1 MQTRAHRP
9 ARPAVGSTTGP
20 GLLQRKCSCG
30 GRCASCS
37 KRRLDRKAVVRTS
50 DLPVA
55 SRIVHEVLTSPGRP
69 LGERLRRELEPRF
82 GHDFSGVRVHDDA
95 RADASCRAVGAAAY
109 TVGEHIAF
117 AEGRFRPES
126 REGRRLLGHELA
138 HVVQQDVAAVAGAA
152 DDLAIMPPDAAQER
166 EADRIAERVLQ
177 GAPIGRLTARSPR
190 RQLQR
195 ADGKTF
201 SCGVEV
207 TDLVKGAVK
216 DAKHAFN
223 GWDDDEQEEA
233 CGALIDLRTGDMAW
247 DIYELHEQKTH
258 DLLNKS
264 FRPPCATSGATPACG
279 ASVTVDGGC
288 HFAGSANYVIFGV
301 MCRKCSDFYLDA
313 LDRMGYQGLVRQL
326 DVIRFRVGVAEFS
339 ESGML
344 STIDLYKKW
353 LPRLKG
359 DSVVANIDAAKA
371 WAKAGYNGWPRVPSP
386 APDRSNCVT
395 DCPNTAAYKTFRLCW
410 HPHLPCWARR
420 SGLRPD

>member
-9 ARPAVGSTTGP
+9 TRPAVGSTTGP

-37 KRRLDRKAVVRTS
+37 KRRLDRKAVGRTS
-50 DLPVA
+50 ELPVA
-55 SRIVHEVLTSPGRP
+55 SRIVHEVLVSPGRP
-69 LGERLRRELEPRF
+69 LGERLRHELEPQF

-95 RADASCRAVGAAAY
+95 RADESCRAVGAAAY

-117 AEGRFRPES
+117 AEGRFRPVS

-138 HVVQQDVAAVAGAA
+138 HVVQQAGAPVAG
-152 DDLAIMPPDAAQER
+152 DTHDLAIMPPDAAQER
-166 EADRIAERVLQ
+166 EADRVGERLLQ

-195 ADGKTF
+195 ADAPKF

-207 TDLVKGAVK
+207 TDLIKGAIP
-216 DAKHAFN
+216 DAKAAFA
-223 GWDDDEQEEA
+223 GWDEDERIESCQ
-233 CGALIDLRTGDMAW
+233 ALSSLTSGDIAW
-247 DIYELHEQKTH
+247 DIVELHRQV
-258 DLLNKS
+258 DSDWLNKK

-279 ASVTVDGGC
+279 SSVTVDGGC

-301 MCRKCSDFYLDA
+301 MCRLCSDFAVTAYKRHSWYELI
-313 LDRMGYQGLVRQL
+313 DRDTLRNLQMQ
-326 DVIRFRVGVAEFS
+326 FS

-344 STIDLYKKW
+344 GLIDLYKKW
-353 LPRLKG
+353 LPRLKFE
-359 DSVVANIDAAKA
+359 SVASNIEAAKA
-371 WAKAGYNGWPRVPSP
+371 WSKAGYNGWPVVPTP

-395 DCPNTAAYKTFRLCW
+395 DCPNQADYSTFTVSW
-410 HPHLPCWARR
+410 YPHLNPYERR
-420 SGLRPD
+420 RGVRPD